1 MDVKQIV
8 KEIDSLPVEAKVQ
21 IYSYI
26 YSSLSKREQ
35 VLATL
40 EKYRG
45 IGKGIWNVDAQEYIN
60 KERAND
66 RF

>member
-1 MDVKQIV
+1 MDVKGII
-8 KEIDSLPVEAKVQ
+8 KEIDSLPAEAKVQ

-35 VLATL
+35 VLAVL

-45 IGKGIWNVDAQEYIN
+45 IGKGVWNEDAQDYIN
-60 KERAND
+60 GLREDD